1 MNRFAAATAI
11 ESLGEGRYQGE
22 IQPGWDIAGN
32 ANGGYLLSLAGRAL
46 GELADRPDPVTLTAH
61 YLKPGRPGPVTIEG
75 TVVRSGRTFTT
86 VNGQLHDQDG
96 KPLLALLGT
105 FGDLSK
111 PASDVRRL
119 DGRPAVLPLAE
130 CLAHSGHV
138 AGGPAFHS
146 NVDLRLDPR
155 DAGFLQNA
163 PSGEATMRGWFRLLD
178 DEPMDPI
185 GVLTALDAFPPT
197 IFNAKLPVAW
207 TPTVELTAHLRARP
221 PAGWLIA
228 QFTNR
233 FVSGGMLE
241 EDGELWTPE
250 GELIAQSR
258 QLALVPRG

>member
-1 MNRFAAATAI
+1 MTRFAAATAVSRLA
-11 ESLGEGRYQGE
+11 EDQFSGE
-22 IQPGWDIAGN
+22 IQAGWDIAGN

-46 GELADRPDPVTLTAH
+46 CTFAERPDPITLTAH
-61 YLKPGRPGPVTIEG
+61 YLRPGRPGSVTIHAERI
-75 TVVRSGRTFTT
+75 RSGRTFTT
-86 VNGQLHDQDG
+86 VSGQLRDQDG

-119 DGRPAVLPLAE
+119 DGKPSVLPLE
-130 CLAHSGHV
+130 DCLAHEGHV
-138 AGGPAFHS
+138 PGSPGFHS

-155 DAGFLQNA
+155 DAGFLRNA

-178 DEPMDPI
+178 DEPMDAI
-185 GVLTALDAFPPT
+185 SVLTALDAFPPT